1 MGGIVK
7 TWSLDKTTEQ
17 RAQAKAL
24 ILGSQCEHSKY
35 KGY

>member
-1 MGGIVK
+1 MGGRVK
-7 TWSLDKTTEQ
+7 TQSLDKTMEERT
-17 RAQAKAL
+17 QAKAL